1 MSKWYDKPVR
11 VLSLKRDIDY
21 IMCIDENGSSS
32 NLTYVLKQISNE
44 KELSEDDKYFT
55 ITGCIFTKDDYFN
68 SKRLIKSLKNK
79 YWNNGVFYDT
89 KSKRD
94 KEICFHSR
102 DIRKHNGCFN
112 DNVINYNEFM
122 IDLSDTMKD
131 IKCKIISISVN
142 IYDTENNKKG
152 IIMLEARGKEED
164 KELLKHISKVINHTG
179 TKKISSKELRN
190 KIDGVYFNPKW
201 NEDYN
206 FTYVG
211 LEITDLFSYPI
222 HKYIKRNIKD
232 KAFIIF
238 EDKIVGYPNYNNK
251 GIKTMEYLYLL
262 PIVFMI
268 HEFEEII
275 MLPTWLDKN
284 KAMLY
289 VRFPFM
295 KDKVASG
302 VARST

>member
-142 IYDTENNKKG
+142 IYEYLKKGYTHNIYNVAFDFLLERYIYDTENNKKG

-222 HKYIKRNIKD
+222 HKYIKRNVKD
-232 KAFIIF
+232 KAFLIF

-251 GIKTMEYLYLL
+251 GIK
-262 PIVFMI
+262 I
-268 HEFEEII
+268 
-275 MLPTWLDKN
+275 
-284 KAMLY
+284 
-289 VRFPFM
+289 FPPS
-295 KDKVASG
+295 KK
-302 VARST
+302 

>member
-152 IIMLEARGKEED
+152 ILMLEARGKEED

-251 GIKTMEYLYLL
+251 GIK
-262 PIVFMI
+262 I
-268 HEFEEII
+268 
-275 MLPTWLDKN
+275 
-284 KAMLY
+284 
-289 VRFPFM
+289 FPPS
-295 KDKVASG
+295 KK
-302 VARST
+302 

>member
-1 MSKWYDKPVR
+1 MSKWYDKPIR
-11 VLSLKRDIDY
+11 VLSLKREIDY

-112 DNVINYNEFM
+112 DNIINYNEFM

-142 IYDTENNKKG
+142 IYEYLKKGYTHNIYNVAFDFLLERYIYDTENNKKG

-179 TKKISSKELRN
+179 TKKISSKELKN

-232 KAFIIF
+232 KAFLIF

-251 GIKTMEYLYLL
+251 GIKIF
-262 PIVFMI
+262 P
-268 HEFEEII
+268 
-275 MLPTWLDKN
+275 PN
-284 KAMLY
+284 K
-289 VRFPFM
+289 
-295 KDKVASG
+295 K
-302 VARST
+302 

>member
-1 MSKWYDKPVR
+1 MRCKNMSKWYDKPVR
-11 VLSLKRDIDY
+11 VLSLENNIDY

-142 IYDTENNKKG
+142 IYEYLKKGYTHNIYNVAFDFLLERYIYDTENNKKG

-232 KAFIIF
+232 KAFLIF

-251 GIKTMEYLYLL
+251 GIK
-262 PIVFMI
+262 I
-268 HEFEEII
+268 
-275 MLPTWLDKN
+275 
-284 KAMLY
+284 
-289 VRFPFM
+289 FPPS
-295 KDKVASG
+295 KK
-302 VARST
+302 

>member
-68 SKRLIKSLKNK
+68 SKKLIKSLKNK

-142 IYDTENNKKG
+142 IYEYLKKGYTHNIYNVAFDFLLERYIYDTENNKKG

-251 GIKTMEYLYLL
+251 GIK
-262 PIVFMI
+262 I
-268 HEFEEII
+268 
-275 MLPTWLDKN
+275 
-284 KAMLY
+284 
-289 VRFPFM
+289 FPPS
-295 KDKVASG
+295 KK
-302 VARST
+302 

>member
-1 MSKWYDKPVR
+1 MRCKNMSKWYDKPVR

-68 SKRLIKSLKNK
+68 SERLIKSLKNK

-142 IYDTENNKKG
+142 IYEYLKKGYTHNIYNVAFDFLLERYIYDTENNKKG

-251 GIKTMEYLYLL
+251 GIK
-262 PIVFMI
+262 I
-268 HEFEEII
+268 
-275 MLPTWLDKN
+275 
-284 KAMLY
+284 
-289 VRFPFM
+289 FPPS
-295 KDKVASG
+295 KK
-302 VARST
+302 